1 MNFLLNVLKG
11 IMIGIANVIPGVSGG
26 TMAVSLG
33 IYDRL
38 LGSISGLFKHLRES
52 ITFLFQIFLGCA
64 IGIIGFTY
72 AIEYLLSNHTFVT
85 CMAFVGLILGGLPM
99 LWKSMRNELKKS
111 RSTIGVPGVLFF
123 LLGLLVCGGFPLL
136 KAGDEA
142 MTVIAVTP
150 LNMLILFVLGVVA
163 SATMVIPGVSGSMM
177 LMIFGYY
184 YGIIGTIKGF
194 LDGVRALDF
203 AVMRDGFLLSLPL
216 RHRCAARHLPDRQ
229 ADHLPLR
236 AIRRPDLLRHHGPCH
251 RIALCYFLQYGAL
264 SHALLPVRLDSP
276 VRRPAHGSRRR
287 HHEPG
292 RGSRELGVLFAEG
305 FSLRLSFYYENS
317 FRLISIFHMS
327 GLLLFS
333 VGLC

>member
-38 LGSISGLFKHLRES
+38 LGSISGLFKHLKES
-52 ITFLFQIFLGCA
+52 LAFLFPILLGCA
-64 IGIIGFTY
+64 IGIVGFTY

-99 LWKSMRNELKKS
+99 LWKSMRKELKES
-111 RSTIGVPGVLFF
+111 RSSIGVFGVLFF

-203 AVMRDGFLLSLPL
+203 TVMRDGFLLLFPFG
-216 RHRCAARHLPDRQ
+216 
-229 ADHLPLR
+229 
-236 AIRRPDLLRHHGPCH
+236 I
-251 RIALCYFLQYGAL
+251 
-264 SHALLPVRLDSP
+264 
-276 VRRPAHGSRRR
+276 
-287 HHEPG
+287 
-292 RGSRELGVLFAEG
+292 GVLLGIFLIAKLITFLFEQFGVQTYCAIMGLVIASPFAIFYNTG
-305 FSLRLSFYYENS
+305 LFPMLSSLSVWTVLFG
-317 FRLISIFHMS
+317 I
-327 GLLLFS
+327 LLMAAGAVITNL
-333 VGLC
+333 VGEAGN